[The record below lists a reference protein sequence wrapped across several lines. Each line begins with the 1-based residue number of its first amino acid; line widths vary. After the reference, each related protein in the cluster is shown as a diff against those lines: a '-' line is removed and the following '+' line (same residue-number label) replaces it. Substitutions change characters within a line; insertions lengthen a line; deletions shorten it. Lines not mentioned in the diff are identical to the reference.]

1 LIEWNKGKLRRGFLS
16 YVRHLRVWG
25 FTSVMSRNDDY
36 YRDFYD
42 DVDENEKLFSAA
54 MSKLVTAKRL
64 RRLVSF
70 R

>member
-1 LIEWNKGKLRRGFLS
+1 
-16 YVRHLRVWG
+16 
-25 FTSVMSRNDDY
+25 MSRNDDY

-42 DVDENEKLFSAA
+42 DVDENEKLFSVA